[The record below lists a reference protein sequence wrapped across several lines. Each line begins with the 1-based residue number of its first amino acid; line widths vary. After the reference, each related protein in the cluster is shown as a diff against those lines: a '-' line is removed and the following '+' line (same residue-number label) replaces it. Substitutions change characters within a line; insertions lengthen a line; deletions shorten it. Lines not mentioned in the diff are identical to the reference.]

1 MLAHV
6 LWGPIVGALIASG
19 WWAMGMWGFPSA
31 TQAESWRTCLATS
44 TMFATFC
51 MFVLIMIAFL
61 TDLSECEDIEINDG
75 KD

>member
-1 MLAHV
+1 
-6 LWGPIVGALIASG
+6 
-19 WWAMGMWGFPSA
+19 MGMWGFPSA